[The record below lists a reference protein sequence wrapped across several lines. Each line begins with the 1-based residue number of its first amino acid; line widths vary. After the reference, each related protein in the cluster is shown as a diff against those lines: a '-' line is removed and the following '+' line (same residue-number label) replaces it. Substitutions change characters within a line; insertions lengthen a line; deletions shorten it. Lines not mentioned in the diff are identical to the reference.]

1 MRRLVSRA
9 GTPDQRRTRSV
20 ASRHQWRPS
29 SAVVGGNY
37 TAEVRWTSSLEV
49 LIFNFPTAA
58 ASVTSECWGDGGTG
72 YIAAEGGG
80 TESLETA
87 CVRMISSPPTSSSSF
102 GPYSCHLSLIQSVRT
117 SLVFRSSAEVVVF
130 LCVLLVDTVTL
141 PQTSLTFFL
150 MYPTCSTCDASITRI
165 CNRCERGE
173 SFDSRRRRV
182 PRTRPASS
190 SLTRKK
196 I

>member
-1 MRRLVSRA
+1 
-9 GTPDQRRTRSV
+9 
-20 ASRHQWRPS
+20 
-29 SAVVGGNY
+29 
-37 TAEVRWTSSLEV
+37 
-49 LIFNFPTAA
+49 
-58 ASVTSECWGDGGTG
+58 
-72 YIAAEGGG
+72 
-80 TESLETA
+80 
-87 CVRMISSPPTSSSSF
+87 MISSPPTSSSSF

-130 LCVLLVDTVTL
+130 LWVLLVDTVTL

-173 SFDSRRRRV
+173 SFDNRRRRV

-190 SLTRKK
+190 SLTREEDTSEQCGLAASPS
-196 I
+196 IPQPSINHGLRGNPPRHGPTFRLRQLTVMAGSRLPWR